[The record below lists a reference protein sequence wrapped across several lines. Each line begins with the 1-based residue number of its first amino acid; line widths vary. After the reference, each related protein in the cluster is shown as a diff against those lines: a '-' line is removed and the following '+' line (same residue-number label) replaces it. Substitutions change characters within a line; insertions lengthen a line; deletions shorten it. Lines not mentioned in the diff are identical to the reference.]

1 MSEEERY
8 NSIIQEIKEI
18 YLTLT
23 QGEPSPDDEIE
34 ARTALIEEI
43 KNILGSDSPQVI
55 ANLDLFEETLTK
67 LESWDTLELWFTE
80 SELPEQIR
88 KIINLTEEL
97 KVITNEIESEE
108 IIREQARNDLN
119 SVKFDINKIVDQV
132 SDKFRGEINDLKQEI
147 DFLKHELETKDE
159 SLKQVTQKRVV
170 KKIVPKK
177 DVKLPPPK
185 IKIPVVGKPE
195 VAPQVKAPN
204 AIETEKPAIVPQVKS
219 PNAIETEKPGEKI
232 GVKSIEDVQAKIE
245 EEIKKLKPSPL
256 IEEKPKL
263 IEEMHEEA
271 KSVLSM
277 LEELEPSSPFD
288 KQAVKMEP
296 ISGEKSILDILDEED
311 TVLNII
317 EPRESR
323 EKGSASNKARIVT
336 EASLVEEEI
345 PKLQEESLFGAKS
358 PTIKALSVEE
368 IETEEIKSSGSELFN
383 VFSSVGSKP
392 IKEPSSTDQF
402 PSLEPVKDKK
412 KKEEKKKKKDTNTMS
427 FVNFGDKAPQVSSQE
442 ESSLS
447 TDELPKDKDTLYQEL
462 IALEGRRY
470 SLEKN
475 FKEIERSYNMGSIDD
490 FEYKSQ
496 SDDLKKKLD
505 EITSRI
511 NRIRRIIA
519 SM

>member
-34 ARTALIEEI
+34 ARTTLIEEI

-67 LESWDTLELWFTE
+67 LENWDTLELWFTE
-80 SELPEQIR
+80 SELPDQIR

-97 KVITNEIESEE
+97 KVITNEIEPEE
-108 IIREQARNDLN
+108 KIREQARNDLN
-119 SVKFDINKIVDQV
+119 SVEFDINKIVDQV

-159 SLKQVTQKRVV
+159 SLKQATQKRVV
-170 KKIVPKK
+170 KKIIPKK

-195 VAPQVKAPN
+195 VTPQVKAPN
-204 AIETEKPAIVPQVKS
+204 AIETEKP
-219 PNAIETEKPGEKI
+219 GDKI

-245 EEIKKLKPSPL
+245 EEIKKLKPSPP

-263 IEEMHEEA
+263 IDEMHEEA
-271 KSVLSM
+271 KSVLHI
-277 LEELEPSSPFD
+277 LEELEP
-288 KQAVKMEP
+288 KQAVKIEH
-296 ISGEKSILDILDEED
+296 ISDEKSILDILDEED

-317 EPRESR
+317 EPKESR
-323 EKGSASNKARIVT
+323 EKGNASNKARIVPK
-336 EASLVEEEI
+336 ASLVEEEI
-345 PKLQEESLFGAKS
+345 PELQEETFFGAKS
-358 PTIKALSVEE
+358 PTIKGVNVEE

-392 IKEPSSTDQF
+392 VKEPSATDEF

-412 KKEEKKKKKDTNTMS
+412 KERKKKETNTIS
-427 FVNFGDKAPQVSSQE
+427 FVNFGDTAPQISSQE
-442 ESSLS
+442 ESSLR

-490 FEYKSQ
+490 F
-496 SDDLKKKLD
+496 
-505 EITSRI
+505 
-511 NRIRRIIA
+511 
-519 SM
+519 